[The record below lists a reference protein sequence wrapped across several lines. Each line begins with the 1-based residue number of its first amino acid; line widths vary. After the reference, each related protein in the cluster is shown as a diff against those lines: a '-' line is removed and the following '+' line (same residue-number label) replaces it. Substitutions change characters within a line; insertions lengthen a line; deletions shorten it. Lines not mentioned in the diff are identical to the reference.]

1 MKKIREFFLWFTTIT
16 TGILLIC
23 AIQFSLQP
31 GAALPQNMLWH
42 VLLSGGCTA
51 AATTLLLPHDDCSKT
66 RFILGIIVHFLV
78 LCVIMVFFGT
88 RFRWISFTVE
98 GVLGMVF
105 CVAFVYGFTVICTI
119 ISHKREAEEFNAA
132 LQKKYHRKDA

>member
-1 MKKIREFFLWFTTIT
+1 MKKLREFFLWFTTIT

-31 GAALPQNMLWH
+31 DGMVQGNMLWH
-42 VLLSGGCTA
+42 ILLSGGCTA
-51 AATTLLLPHDDCSKT
+51 AATTLLLPPEDCGKT

-88 RFRWISFTVE
+88 RFRWITFTVE
-98 GVLGMVF
+98 GVLGMAF
-105 CVAFVYGFTVICTI
+105 CVAFVYGFSVISTV

-132 LQKKYHRKDA
+132 LQKKYPRKNA